1 MSHGLEEARRK
12 EAAAGTACWHR
23 PEQPMAM
30 VINVN
35 YQCETLRDGAPKH
48 AAASRQLGLHRP
60 ALFLPLFP
68 GCDGRCRSVV
78 SIGNVIA
85 HYVMARA
92 AAQAGG
98 LDFLLM
104 MRDCPQ
110 AHGKPIL
117 ADSQVHDTAA
127 TSSPR
132 DASTT
137 AGAPRAAAPAEGSAG
152 AEHRRRT
159 ELRSGRGRRL

>member
-1 MSHGLEEARRK
+1 MWNGLEEARRK
-12 EAAAGTACWHR
+12 AAAAGTACWHR

-68 GCDGRCRSVV
+68 GCDGRCRSVQ

-92 AAQAGG
+92 AAQAGR

-127 TSSPR
+127 TSPPR
-132 DASTT
+132 DASPT
-137 AGAPRAAAPAEGSAG
+137 AGAPRAAAPAEGGAG
-152 AEHRRRT
+152 AAHRRRT
-159 ELRSGRGRRL
+159 ELRSGRGRRV